1 MLKSWQSLLD
11 NMMKRR
17 SLIRG
22 AVAFSVAGAFGSV
35 VQSAA
40 PVHRDDNGS
49 LANEIRLA
57 VERALG
63 WLVSVQGAAGEW
75 SNAAHPAISALVLN
89 AMDGAVAGLKLPR
102 ERFELARKRG
112 MAFLRSCVKPDGGI
126 YAESLTLYNTALSL
140 TALLRSGDPTD
151 RAVTDRA
158 AAFVAAQQA
167 RGMDRPELDGGIGYG
182 PTGVSPKRQHPD
194 LDNTLVALEALR
206 AHADS
211 RKADERGAAV
221 AGLDWKAAAD
231 FVGRCQNLK
240 SGNAGV
246 WVSEE
251 GGNRGGFVYY
261 PGFSNAG
268 AQELAGGR
276 TALRSYG
283 SMSYAG
289 LLSFVYA
296 EIPRGDER
304 MKAALQW
311 LSENYTIEENPG
323 LGKQGLFYY
332 FYLMTKA
339 LSVSS
344 VEELRTKEGKRVA
357 WARPLALRIMDLQ
370 SAEGWWE
377 NDVAR
382 WMEKDRVLVTAY
394 CVTAL
399 ALLAGRA

>member
-1 MLKSWQSLLD
+1 
-11 NMMKRR
+11 MKRR
-17 SLIRG
+17 TFLRG
-22 AVAFSVAGAFGSV
+22 AVVGCVWASSLARLG
-35 VQSAA
+35 AA
-40 PVHRDDNGS
+40 PLVPRDANGS
-49 LANEIRLA
+49 LMNEIRLA
-57 VERALG
+57 VEKALG
-63 WLVSVQGAAGEW
+63 WMLSVQGADGAW
-75 SNAAHPAISALVLN
+75 SNAAHPAITALVLN
-89 AMDGAVAGLKLPR
+89 AMDSASLSLGLSADR
-102 ERFELARKRG
+102 YQGARKRG
-112 MAFLRSCVKPDGGI
+112 LSFLRSQVKPDGGI

-140 TALLRSGDPTD
+140 TALLRSGEAGD
-151 RAVTDRA
+151 RAITDRA

-167 RGMDRPELDGGIGYG
+167 RGMDRPELNGGIGYG

-206 AHADS
+206 AHAEA
-211 RKADERGAAV
+211 RKGDAAGSAI
-221 AGLDWKAAAD
+221 AGLDWKAATD

-240 SGNAGV
+240 VKNDGV

-268 AQELAGGR
+268 TQEFSGGR

-289 LLSFVYA
+289 LLSFIYA
-296 EIPRGDER
+296 EMPREDER

-311 LSENYTIEENPG
+311 LSENYTTDENPG

-332 FYLMTKA
+332 FFLMTKA
-339 LSVSS
+339 LSLAGF
-344 VEELRTKEGKRVA
+344 EEITVGGGKKVA
-357 WARPLALRIMDLQ
+357 WARPVALKIMDLQ
-370 SAEGWWE
+370 SGDGWWE

-394 CVTAL
+394 CVAAL
-399 ALLAGRA
+399 SLLARRV

>member
-1 MLKSWQSLLD
+1 
-11 NMMKRR
+11 MMKRR

-22 AVAFSVAGAFGSV
+22 AFAFSVIAPVHSL
-35 VQSAA
+35 VQAA
-40 PVHRDDNGS
+40 PPVHRDDNGS

-57 VERALG
+57 VEKALG
-63 WLVSVQGAAGEW
+63 WLVSVQGVEGEW
-75 SNAAHPAISALVLN
+75 SGTAHPAISALVLN
-89 AMDGAVAGLKLPR
+89 AMDAAVSGLSLPR
-102 ERFELARKRG
+102 ERFEASRRRG
-112 MAFLRSCVKPDGGI
+112 MAFLRSRVKPDGGI
-126 YAESLTLYNTALSL
+126 YSESLTLYNTALSL
-140 TALLRSGDPTD
+140 TALLRSGDPSD
-151 RAVTDRA
+151 RSLTDRA

-206 AHADS
+206 AHAEA

-240 SGNAGV
+240 AGNAGV

-251 GGNRGGFVYY
+251 SGNRGGFVYY

-268 AQELAGGR
+268 SQELSGGR

-296 EIPRGDER
+296 EIPRNDER
-304 MKAALQW
+304 MRAALQW

-339 LSVSS
+339 LCASS
-344 VEELRTKEGKRVA
+344 VEELRTKDGKRVA
-357 WARPLALRIMDLQ
+357 WARPLALRMMDLQ
-370 SAEGWWE
+370 AAEGWWE

-382 WMEKDRVLVTAY
+382 WMEKDRVLVTSY

-399 ALLAGRA
+399 SLLARRA

>member
-1 MLKSWQSLLD
+1 M
-11 NMMKRR
+11 
-17 SLIRG
+17 RG
-22 AVAFSVAGAFGSV
+22 AFAVSMSGLVGSWA
-35 VQSAA
+35 QAA
-40 PVHRDDNGS
+40 PPVHRDDNGS

-57 VERALG
+57 VEKAVG
-63 WLVSVQGAAGEW
+63 WLVSVQGTEGEW
-75 SNAAHPAISALVLN
+75 SNAAHPGISALVLN
-89 AMDGAVAGLKLPR
+89 AIDSAVAALKLPR
-102 ERFELARKRG
+102 ERFQPSRKRG
-112 MAFLRSCVKPDGGI
+112 MAFLRSRVKPDGGI

-140 TALLRSGDPTD
+140 TALLRSGDTGD
-151 RAVTDRA
+151 RAITDRA

-206 AHADS
+206 AHAEA

-240 SGNAGV
+240 TGNAGV

-268 AQELAGGR
+268 VQELSGGR

-296 EIPRGDER
+296 EIPKEDAR

-339 LSVSS
+339 LSAAS
-344 VEELRTKEGKRVA
+344 VEDLRTTEGKRVA
-357 WARPLALRIMDLQ
+357 WARPLALKIMDLQ
-370 SAEGWWE
+370 ASEGWWE

-399 ALLAGRA
+399 SLLAGRA

>member
-1 MLKSWQSLLD
+1 
-11 NMMKRR
+11 MMKRR

-22 AVAFSVAGAFGSV
+22 AFAISLAGPLFPL
-35 VQSAA
+35 VQGVP
-40 PVHRDDNGS
+40 PVNRDDNGS
-49 LANEIRLA
+49 MANEIRLS
-57 VERALG
+57 VEKALG
-63 WLVSVQGAAGEW
+63 WLVSAQGAGGEW
-75 SNAAHPAISALVLN
+75 SSAAHPAISALVLN
-89 AMDGAVAGLKLPR
+89 AMDAAVVALKLPR
-102 ERFELARKRG
+102 ERFEAARKRG
-112 MAFLRSCVKPDGGI
+112 MAFLRGCVKPDGGI

-140 TALLRSGDPTD
+140 TALLRSGETGDIAITN
-151 RAVTDRA
+151 RA

-167 RGMDRPELDGGIGYG
+167 RGMDRPELDGGVGYG

-206 AHADS
+206 AHAEA
-211 RKADERGAAV
+211 RKADERGAAI

-231 FVGRCQNLK
+231 FVGRCQNLRA
-240 SGNAGV
+240 GNVGV

-268 AQELAGGR
+268 PQELPGGR

-296 EIPRGDER
+296 EIPKDDAR

-339 LSVSS
+339 LSASS
-344 VEELRTKEGKRVA
+344 VDELRTAEGKRVA
-357 WARPLALRIMDLQ
+357 WARPLALRLMDLQ

-399 ALLAGRA
+399 SLLAGRA